1 MRAVTKC
8 VSALSTLAIGASL
21 TVGITSATP
30 QEKDASPASRFTLG
44 LLPDTQFY
52 SRYATEETGNLYQQR
67 YGSEPYDTQTHF
79 LVDHARDLNIPFTA
93 SLGDVVDQ
101 ADHPQQWQVAD
112 RAMKV
117 LEDGGM
123 NYSILPGNHDI
134 NKDEFRTTFSAERAA
149 KQPTF
154 QERFG
159 GEGQESEYH
168 IFEAEG
174 QKYLMLAVAD
184 LANDETLEWAQSV
197 LDKHKNIP
205 TIVTS
210 HEILMNEKPEDG
222 HTPVQFTPDYG
233 QHFWDKLIAPNDQVF
248 LTVAGHNH
256 GAGYRIDKN
265 QKGHEVINV
274 LQDYQMA
281 YQGGN
286 GLLGLLQFDLTH
298 GRMDMTALSPWVAR
312 KPHRT
317 LNQFDDLILDN
328 ETDSWS
334 APFDFRSRFTAINP
348 EWTVGEEDD
357 ADYTQV
363 ARSIVQQDFVPPAD
377 PEKFRARDAEDYPH
391 QPGTAAHWRPGAHRG
406 DTIPDIAQGQ
416 DMHRAPLD
424 NGVSSGSKKEDVRFT
439 SDHHPQS
446 SDFGSVCFQA
456 PGDNDKRI
464 SWFQTEKD
472 APINGET
479 FPDGYTME
487 TFVRVDKTFTRQA
500 DEWMGAISRLGRR
513 GDVASDIPEG
523 DEPPAT
529 LALSSLRELQW
540 SSVASTGDTSG
551 SSNWSHEVPTDE
563 WLHVAVVNDPK
574 KNTVEMFVNG
584 APILRDQ
591 LGSTGLATTGDRWI
605 MGTSVWD
612 GLPANGW
619 NGCIGETRLTH
630 GALDPD
636 QWLSARRHD
645 DQVAP
650 SLDGSSGPG
659 SASIRGEGLSGGGFG
674 STAFGSRT
682 RGSL

>member
-1 MRAVTKC
+1 
-8 VSALSTLAIGASL
+8 
-21 TVGITSATP
+21 
-30 QEKDASPASRFTLG
+30 
-44 LLPDTQFY
+44 
-52 SRYATEETGNLYQQR
+52 
-67 YGSEPYDTQTHF
+67 
-79 LVDHARDLNIPFTA
+79 
-93 SLGDVVDQ
+93 
-101 ADHPQQWQVAD
+101 
-112 RAMKV
+112 
-117 LEDGGM
+117 
-123 NYSILPGNHDI
+123 
-134 NKDEFRTTFSAERAA
+134 
-149 KQPTF
+149 
-154 QERFG
+154 
-159 GEGQESEYH
+159 
-168 IFEAEG
+168 
-174 QKYLMLAVAD
+174 MLAVAD

-472 APINGET
+472 
-479 FPDGYTME
+479 
-487 TFVRVDKTFTRQA
+487 
-500 DEWMGAISRLGRR
+500 
-513 GDVASDIPEG
+513 
-523 DEPPAT
+523 
-529 LALSSLRELQW
+529 LSLI
-540 SSVASTGDTSG
+540 
-551 SSNWSHEVPTDE
+551 H
-563 WLHVAVVNDPK
+563 
-574 KNTVEMFVNG
+574 
-584 APILRDQ
+584 I
-591 LGSTGLATTGDRWI
+591 
-605 MGTSVWD
+605 
-612 GLPANGW
+612 
-619 NGCIGETRLTH
+619 
-630 GALDPD
+630 
-636 QWLSARRHD
+636 
-645 DQVAP
+645 
-650 SLDGSSGPG
+650 
-659 SASIRGEGLSGGGFG
+659 
-674 STAFGSRT
+674 
-682 RGSL
+682 